1 MESLIKSNLPHQ
13 NETWNNIFSLVFC
26 QFFRY
31 DVGRVCIQGEIF
43 MDLIYH
49 NGNSDITLNQIYT
62 FIVVAEYG
70 NFTKASAERHIS
82 QPSIS
87 KIISKLEETTGLSL
101 FIRNPR
107 GAILTNSGR
116 ILYQEWKKALNMTQA
131 GFEKAYS
138 VLSQNKYIKLG
149 FPVSFSGS
157 PQIFP
162 VIQEFAQT
170 YPDIEINMEEGDS
183 LELRRGIAG
192 DKYDVIFAPSYEYD
206 YYESNGYL
214 SRLFC
219 ASPIELCIGKSHAA
233 AGHEFFSKELMKN
246 ETLLLLPEEI
256 APDYN
261 RFVQELCRKHQIPY
275 RCVSIAENLQS
286 AYISL
291 IRGQGFFLISGSWF
305 PGINTDGFCR
315 YQLSTEKGGILMVWD
330 KNSANPAVSEIKKCI
345 HY

>member
-1 MESLIKSNLPHQ
+1 
-13 NETWNNIFSLVFC
+13 
-26 QFFRY
+26 
-31 DVGRVCIQGEIF
+31 

-70 NFTKASAERHIS
+70 NFTKASAELHIS

-87 KIISKLEETTGLSL
+87 KIISKLEETTGLNL

-107 GAILTNSGR
+107 GAMLTNSGR
-116 ILYQEWKKALNMTQA
+116 ILYQEWKKALNVTQA
-131 GFEKAYS
+131 GYEKACS
-138 VLSQNKYIKLG
+138 ILSQNKYIKIGL
-149 FPVSFSGS
+149 PRTFSGS

-170 YPDIEINMEEGDS
+170 YPDIEICMEEADS

-192 DKYDVIFAPSYEYD
+192 DKYHVVFAPSYEYD
-206 YYESNGYL
+206 YYNSNGYL

-219 ASPIELCIGKSHAA
+219 ASPIELCIGKSHVIS
-233 AGHEFFSKELMKN
+233 GHEYFSKDLLQN
-246 ETLLLLPEEI
+246 ETLLSLPEEI
-256 APDYN
+256 APDYDS
-261 RFVQELCRKHQIPY
+261 FVRELCEKHEIPY
-275 RCVSIAENLQS
+275 QSVVVAENLQS

-291 IRGQGFFLISGSWF
+291 IRGQGYFFVSASWF

-315 YQLSTEKGGILMVWD
+315 YQLSAEKGGILMVWN
-330 KNSANPAVSEIKKCI
+330 KNTANSAVAELKKCI

>member
-1 MESLIKSNLPHQ
+1 
-13 NETWNNIFSLVFC
+13 
-26 QFFRY
+26 
-31 DVGRVCIQGEIF
+31 

-70 NFTKASAERHIS
+70 NFTRASAELHIS

-87 KIISKLEETTGLSL
+87 KIISKLEETTGLNL

-107 GAILTNSGR
+107 GALLTNSGR
-116 ILYQEWKKALNMTQA
+116 ILYQEWKKALNVTQA
-131 GFEKAYS
+131 GYEKACS
-138 VLSQNKYIKLG
+138 ALRQNKFIKIGL
-149 FPVSFSGS
+149 PRTFSGS
-157 PQIFP
+157 SQIFP

-170 YPDIEINMEEGDS
+170 YPDVQITMEEADS
-183 LELRRGIAG
+183 LELRRGIAA
-192 DKYDVIFAPSYEYD
+192 DKYNVIFAPSYEYD
-206 YYESNGYL
+206 YYNSNGYL

-219 ASPIELCIGKSHAA
+219 ASPVELCVGKTHAIS
-233 AGHEFFSKELMKN
+233 GHEYFSKDLLMK
-246 ETLLLLPEEI
+246 ETLITLPEET

-261 RFVQELCRKHQIPY
+261 HFVQEVCEKHQIPY
-275 RCVSIAENLQS
+275 QSVVTAENLQS

-291 IRGQGFFLISGSWF
+291 IRGQGFLFFSGSWF

-315 YQLSTEKGGILMVWD
+315 YQLSLEKGGILMVWN
-330 KNSANPAVSEIKKCI
+330 KNTANTAVTELKKCI